1 MAQKMNRYDAQL
13 ARCIKIALKFGL
25 LQTSLTPEEIYNF
38 FYSDKSN
45 DAAEKAFKRDRELLA
60 LIGFPITYDS
70 SHNLYSLD
78 TQNATN
84 SPLELTREESAALGV
99 ALKSMISEP
108 TFPLP
113 LALQY
118 ALLKVEGRLQDDTDE
133 DMILAQLTLD
143 DNADQQQRTLEL
155 LIGTIKNRS
164 TVSFRYTNA
173 QGLESA
179 RTIAPYGLNQYKG
192 QWYLI
197 GLDRKTTDEIRTFSV
212 ANIDGCEIGNEQ
224 FEIPQDFDLDSF
236 CTPPFLW
243 GSTEKNSIDLVIPAS
258 ITHRVKN
265 ITTGLG
271 ECSQNEDGSI
281 LWTTDYRDL
290 DELCQF
296 IVTERL
302 KFPEKDTFEKRY
314 FIEDYLERVVTAHV

>member
-25 LQTSLTPEEIYNF
+25 GETFLSPEDIYKI
-38 FYSDKSN
+38 FYADKSS

-60 LIGFPITYDS
+60 LIGFPISYDART
-70 SHNLYSLD
+70 NNYSLD
-78 TQNATN
+78 TKNVTS

-113 LALQY
+113 MALQY
-118 ALLKVEGRLQDDTDE
+118 ALLKIEGRLQDDTDE

-143 DNADQQQRTLEL
+143 DNASQQQRTLEL
-155 LIGTIKNRS
+155 LIGAIKNRAS
-164 TVSFRYTNA
+164 ASFRYTNA
-173 QGLESA
+173 EGVESA
-179 RTIAPYGLNQYKG
+179 RVVDPYGLNQYKG

-197 GLDRKTTDEIRTFSV
+197 ALDKNSTQEIRTFSV
-212 ANIDGCEIGNEQ
+212 ANIDECEIENEH
-224 FEIPQDFDLDSF
+224 FEIPSNFDLNSF
-236 CTPPFLW
+236 CTPPHLW
-243 GSTEKNSIDLVIPAS
+243 GSNDLHNITLIIPAS
-258 ITHRVKN
+258 IAHRAKN

-271 ECSQNEDGSI
+271 ECETAKDGSI
-281 LWTTDYRDL
+281 IWKTAYRDL

-296 IVTERL
+296 ILTERL
-302 KFPEKDTFEKRY
+302 KFPKDDSFEKHY
-314 FIEDYLERVVTAHV
+314 FIQEYLEGVAKAHA